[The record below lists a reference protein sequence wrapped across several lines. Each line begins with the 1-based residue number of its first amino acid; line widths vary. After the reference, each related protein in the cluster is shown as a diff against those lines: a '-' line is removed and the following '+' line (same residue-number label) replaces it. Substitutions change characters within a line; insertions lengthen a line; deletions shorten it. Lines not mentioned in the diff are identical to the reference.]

1 MKKRD
6 ERERDRARE
15 IGYAASALWSRQPLS
30 MHLSIHPLHTAS
42 SPLWSPPT
50 PVLRLHAPSLT
61 CSLFRSLS
69 LSIMPREK
77 SREGQRWKEGEE
89 IQSGASQGGPIE
101 RIRQGRRV
109 RGTEQRDNSQGHRE
123 RENLRCLI
131 YSLSCC
137 RQICEFGERQIYGEK
152 QTEGRT

>member
-69 LSIMPREK
+69 LYLAQREEQGRTEMK
-77 SREGQRWKEGEE
+77 GRRRNTVGGEPGRADWAHKTGEEGERNRAKG
-89 IQSGASQGGPIE
+89 ITAK
-101 RIRQGRRV
+101 
-109 RGTEQRDNSQGHRE
+109 DRE

-137 RQICEFGERQIYGEK
+137 RQICEFGERQVYGEK
-152 QTEGRT
+152 HTEGRT